1 MAASMTRLGIRGAAA
16 ALLGASVMAMAV
28 GATAQGFH
36 PPPPAETSVPTHEY
50 VSDASLTQMFTS
62 LCLKA
67 FPDAAAVDAA
77 LKLHS
82 LSPLTP
88 EQARPY
94 FSDGT
99 GTGKGWLV
107 RTSDALFAVTI
118 EEAPNQTCAVR
129 QMTPDGLRDIAGLTA
144 AIRAHVIAMKGKVV
158 AVAPEKA
165 SLVDGPETR
174 YWGYGVLTADS
185 TPVEQFGIYVSD
197 YKGKVPLPWT
207 PFAGKGSGVE
217 VRFTRT
223 ILAG

>member
-1 MAASMTRLGIRGAAA
+1 MAGSMTRLEITRTAAA
-16 ALLGASVMAMAV
+16 AICAGLLGMAASAA
-28 GATAQGFH
+28 AQGFQ
-36 PPPPAETSVPTHEY
+36 PPPPAVTSVPTREY
-50 VSDASLTQMFTS
+50 VSDASLTQLFTS

-82 LSPLTP
+82 LAPLTA

-94 FSDGT
+94 LSEGA
-99 GTGKGWLV
+99 GRGWLV
-107 RTSDALFAVTI
+107 RTSDALFAVTVQ
-118 EEAPNQTCAVR
+118 EAPNPTCAVR
-129 QMTPDGLRDIAGLTA
+129 EMTPDGLRDIAGLTA
-144 AIRAHVIAMKGKVV
+144 AIRAHVIAMKGKIV

-165 SLVDGPETR
+165 TPADGPETR

-185 TPVEQFGIYVSD
+185 SPVEQFGVYVSD
-197 YKGKVPLPWT
+197 YKGKVPPPWT